1 MIKRQMITYIFLFYA
16 GNFYITRHSNLSQV
30 HVVFHLV
37 VDDSLKSPTL
47 ATRNAIVSGLRN
59 VLHTASRQNIHTI
72 TLPVL
77 LAEEM
82 TEVCPSLYE

>member
-1 MIKRQMITYIFLFYA
+1 MWYFKDVQVLLYIL

-47 ATRNAIVSGLRN
+47 GTRNAVVSGLRN
-59 VLHTASRQNIHTI
+59 ILHTASRNNIHTI

-77 LAEEM
+77 LADEM
-82 TEVCPSLYE
+82 TEVGYIYY

>member
-1 MIKRQMITYIFLFYA
+1 M
-16 GNFYITRHSNLSQV
+16 
-30 HVVFHLV
+30 FHLV

-47 ATRNAIVSGLRN
+47 AARNAIVSGLRN

-82 TEVCPSLYE
+82 TEVRIFY